1 MSDHGALRYGG
12 VPYLFLCCGHGQ
24 HYHSEQDTPDRLSYR
39 KMASIT
45 RLVIALMEVLDS
57 TVMRQTGSEQ
67 FGDTL
72 EKERE
77 CFPSALGQ
85 LYWLLLRRRGVG
97 DIAKHRRDLLA
108 CA

>member
-72 EKERE
+72 DK
-77 CFPSALGQ
+77 G
-85 LYWLLLRRRGVG
+85 LRRHGVG
-97 DIAKHRRDLLA
+97 DISKHRRDLLA